1 MTDSQ
6 DPLGSPQVAVIGF
19 GEAGSTFARAGGWD
33 GHARAYDLVPARQAV
48 MDDCGVTPCDSVAEA
63 VEGAQLV
70 LSLVT
75 ADQAVA
81 AAEAVAPL
89 LPEGA
94 FFVDMNS
101 VAPGTKQRAAAAIAA
116 QGGRYFDVAVMAP
129 VDPARLNVPLLFAG
143 PDALEA
149 MMLVR
154 ALGFAKTR
162 VVGDTVG
169 QASAI
174 KLCRSVMV
182 KGLEALTAEMVL
194 AASAA
199 GVLDEVLASLD
210 ASEKHISWRER
221 ADYNLDRMLLHGK
234 RRSAEMFE
242 AGEMVRHLGIA
253 PMMTENTVAW
263 QQGLGELG
271 IAQVPDGLDAKIAA
285 IRATPHFKG
294 EI

>member
-101 VAPGTKQRAAAAIAA
+101 VAPGTKQRAAAAIVA
-116 QGGRYFDVAVMAP
+116 QGGRYIDVAVMAP

-143 PDALEA
+143 PDALDA

-194 AASAA
+194 AASEA

-210 ASEKHISWRER
+210 ASEKHVSWRER
-221 ADYNLDRMLLHGK
+221 ADYNLDRMLYHGK
-234 RRSAEMFE
+234 RRAAEMAE
-242 AGEMVRHLGIA
+242 SAAMLRDLGIE
-253 PMMTENTVAW
+253 PLMTDNTVRR
-263 QQGLGELG
+263 QQQLGDLGLAPPPESLEGKL
-271 IAQVPDGLDAKIAA
+271 AA
-285 IRATPHFKG
+285 IKG
-294 EI
+294 KDT